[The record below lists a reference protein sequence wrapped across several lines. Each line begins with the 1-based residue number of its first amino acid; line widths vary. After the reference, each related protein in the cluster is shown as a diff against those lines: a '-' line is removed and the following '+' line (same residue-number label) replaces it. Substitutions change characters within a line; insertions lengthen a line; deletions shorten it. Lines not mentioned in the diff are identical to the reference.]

1 MPQKMLFMPDKVA
14 CFIKNNYYVKK
25 IGNIYIEKVQE
36 PPVFSTVTMQLT
48 ELYKKNC
55 QANHFLYLF

>member
-55 QANHFLYLF
+55 